1 MHVHRKQKGWGYKAA
16 TPPDF
21 KGAPAIGFFIME
33 ILYIITPPDLAMY
46 LPPLL
51 YVHV

>member
-1 MHVHRKQKGWGYKAA
+1 MHVHRKQRWGYEAA
-16 TPPDF
+16 APPDF
-21 KGAPAIGFFIME
+21 KCAPAIGFFIME
-33 ILYIITPPDLAMY
+33 ILYIIAPPDLAMY